1 MNDRDREK
9 AFEKTL
15 RRTLRQRP
23 PAAITNCPEPDLLA
37 AYFDHSLSA
46 EETTHWELHFST
58 CSRCQEILNAVA
70 AEELQPAEHLHVAA
84 LAAPAAATPPPSSDF
99 AQAAALRRQTVPSRS
114 HPLLNWRWF
123 APAAAVAAAFVLWFS
138 LRPAPTTEQA
148 RLSSDR
154 VATIPVRPADETPST
169 LQGKLP
175 AGTVTKSDPEKNS
188 DPLVAQNS
196 SGAALSDSAQ
206 RSDQHEIR
214 GSLRESSKTSEFTR
228 VKPESPAPSSESGP
242 LAARAS
248 SEPTRAEHD
257 QLVLEKTAR
266 AQASAGVSQHPGT
279 QPAVAAKPNEK
290 QEAASKSSEQAK
302 TVQPTPSPK
311 PLLDLNAEESRK
323 KDLDVVA
330 VTPAPS
336 PGTPAEWAFR
346 ATQADSSHR
355 NLALRLL
362 PSQQVSAPGSTV
374 LWRFGPGGLIERSLD
389 AGQSWGSQAS
399 PVTTELLAGSSPAEN
414 VCWIVGRAGAI
425 LRTTDGEH
433 WEKISSPA
441 EKDWISVVA
450 RSALAATITSRD
462 SHRYSTTDGGRTWS
476 RQ

>member
-15 RRTLRQRP
+15 RRSLRQRP
-23 PAAITNCPEPDLLA
+23 PAAITDCPEPDLLA

-46 EETTHWELHFST
+46 EETAHWELHFSA
-58 CSRCQEILNAVA
+58 CSRCQAILNAVA
-70 AEELQPAEHLHVAA
+70 AEKLQPAEHLHVAA
-84 LAAPAAATPPPSSDF
+84 LAAPAAPTP
-99 AQAAALRRQTVPSRS
+99 AASADYREAGTLGRQSIPSR
-114 HPLLNWRWF
+114 PRPILNWRWL
-123 APAAAVAAAFVLWFS
+123 APAAAVAAAVVFWFA
-138 LRPAPTTEQA
+138 LRPVPTTEQA
-148 RLSSDR
+148 HLSSDQI
-154 VATIPVRPADETPST
+154 ANSPAPPADEAPFELKGIPST
-169 LQGKLP
+169 RVS
-175 AGTVTKSDPEKNS
+175 AKSDLDKKV
-188 DPLVAQNS
+188 DPLVTLNS
-196 SGAALSDSAQ
+196 SGAALSDSA
-206 RSDQHEIR
+206 RRADQPELR
-214 GSLRESSKTSEFTR
+214 GPLRERAKTSEFAR

-242 LAARAS
+242 LAARVS

-266 AQASAGVSQHPGT
+266 AQASAGVSLPPGT
-279 QPAVAAKPNEK
+279 QPAVAANTIEK

-311 PLLDLNAEESRK
+311 PLLDLNAKERRE
-323 KDLDVVA
+323 KDLDAVA

-346 ATQADSSHR
+346 ATQADSPHR

-362 PSQQVSAPGSTV
+362 PSQQVSAPGSTA
-374 LWRFGPGGLIERSLD
+374 LWRFGPSGLIERSLD
-389 AGQSWGSQAS
+389 AGQSWQLQAS
-399 PVTTELLAGSSPAEN
+399 QVTTELLAGSAPADT
-414 VCWIVGRAGAI
+414 VCWIVGRAGTI

-433 WEKISSPA
+433 WEKVSSPA
-441 EKDWISVVA
+441 EKDWISIAA

>member
-46 EETTHWELHFST
+46 EETAHWELHFSA

-70 AEELQPAEHLHVAA
+70 AEELQPAEHVYVAA
-84 LAAPAAATPPPSSDF
+84 LAAPAAPTP
-99 AQAAALRRQTVPSRS
+99 AASADYREAGTRGRQSIPSR
-114 HPLLNWRWF
+114 PRPIFNWRWL
-123 APAAAVAAAFVLWFS
+123 APSAAVAAAVVFWFA
-138 LRPAPTTEQA
+138 LRPVPTTEQA
-148 RLSSDR
+148 RLASDQI
-154 VATIPVRPADETPST
+154 ANSPAPSANETPSELEGIPST
-169 LQGKLP
+169 RGS
-175 AGTVTKSDPEKNS
+175 AKSDLDKKV
-188 DPLVAQNS
+188 DPLVTLNS
-196 SGAALSDSAQ
+196 SGAALSDSA
-206 RSDQHEIR
+206 RRADQPELR
-214 GSLRESSKTSEFTR
+214 RPLRERANTSEVAR

-242 LAARAS
+242 LAARVS

-311 PLLDLNAEESRK
+311 PLLALNAEESRK